1 MRCALLLIGLLVA
14 AGAHAQLVAQLA
26 PNAPA
31 DQPQALKQQ
40 DVEAFETAI
49 APYVAEA
56 RKTYPEAKQRFLEKL
71 PTGHI
76 FYVTVRLHDSEG
88 HFEQAFIRVQD
99 VKEQKVTGVIAN
111 DIYLVDGYEAG
122 QVHTFDE
129 SELIDWLISKPDG
142 SEEGNLVGKFL
153 DTYRP

>member
-1 MRCALLLIGLLVA
+1 MRYALLLIGLVVA
-14 AGAHAQLVAQLA
+14 AGAHAQLA
-26 PNAPA
+26 PSAPA
-31 DQPQALKQQ
+31 DQPQALKKD
-40 DVEAFETAI
+40 DVEAFEAAI

-56 RKTYPEAKQRFLEKL
+56 RKTYPQAKQRFLDRL
-71 PTGHI
+71 PPGHI

-88 HFEQAFIRVQD
+88 HFEQAFVRVQD
-99 VKEQKVTGVIAN
+99 VREQQVTGVIAN
-111 DIYLVDGYEAG
+111 DIYLVEGYEMG

-153 DTYRP
+153 DTYQP